1 MYEENNTL
9 TAEETIPAEEG
20 AQSETQDSTEQER
33 PYSENEG
40 ADAEDRDSGS
50 NAEGGDD
57 SGNNSSEFKLPVKFY
72 GEHRELT
79 LEEAT
84 EYAQKGMNYEKLKS
98 ELDGYEAN
106 KPVFDKL
113 TYLSQKHGK
122 SIDEIINGLMTADE
136 QMLRREITEKYGD
149 LPDEVVNRLL
159 EQEKSKAQNNY
170 SDYVAQQK
178 EQQAETEKQEHVR
191 IATEFLELQKEF
203 PELENINKVPDSV
216 IIDAVENKRNL
227 IDAYLRYANKE
238 SRRVQAAQQAAQVAK
253 KSTPGSLEGGELSHE
268 SEAESAF
275 LNGLWE

>member
-20 AQSETQDSTEQER
+20 AQSDTQDSTEQER

-40 ADAEDRDSGS
+40 ADAEDREGGS
-50 NAEGGDD
+50 NAEAGKDAQEGAPT
-57 SGNNSSEFKLPVKFY
+57 FKLPVKFY

-159 EQEKSKAQNNY
+159 EQEKSKAQSTY

-203 PELENINKVPDSV
+203 PELESINKVPDSV

-238 SRRVQAAQQAAQVAK
+238 SRRIQAAEQAAQVAK
-253 KSTPGSLEGGELSHE
+253 KSTPGSLEGGELTHE

-275 LNGLWE
+275 LSGLWK

>member
-1 MYEENNTL
+1 MNEENITL
-9 TAEETIPAEEG
+9 TAEETTPAEEG
-20 AQSETQDSTEQER
+20 VQSETQDSAEQER
-33 PYSENEG
+33 PNSETEG
-40 ADAEDRDSGS
+40 AEAEDREDGS
-50 NAEGGDD
+50 NAEAGKDTQED
-57 SGNNSSEFKLPVKFY
+57 VSAFKLPVKFY

-149 LPDEVVNRLL
+149 LPDEVVSRLL
-159 EQEKSKAQNNY
+159 EQEKNKAQNTY
-170 SDYVAQQK
+170 SDYVNQQK
-178 EQQAETEKQEHVR
+178 QQQAEAEKQEHVR
-191 IATEFLELQKEF
+191 IAKEFLELQKEF

-238 SRRVQAAQQAAQVAK
+238 SRRVQAAQQAAQTAK
-253 KSTPGSLEGGELSHE
+253 KSTTGSLEGGELTHE
-268 SEAESAF
+268 SEAESSF
-275 LNGLWE
+275 IKGVWN